1 MSRAIRANA
10 GKRFPRSIS
19 VTLSVSSL
27 TVEQSET
34 GTLLVGIAR
43 HNYREDVTPVL
54 SNLPSGVTATITPT
68 IVTSAFVQASI
79 QFTVAAGASLVV
91 QTVLLTLNAP
101 GLSPTTVEIPFEVI
115 AAAITPAVV
124 VTPDNTAISIQQG
137 ANTTV
142 TYAISRIG
150 GYTGDVTLAITTLP
164 TLVSVSYPDG
174 QVFAGS
180 DATKRVVY
188 AAGGSAPAV
197 SGATPT
203 ATASGVGISN
213 YVNQGLTV
221 DVTLPPVPTI
231 PLPDYSDDF
240 TSYAD
245 NAAFLANVGTLASGK
260 KYSGIGGPGI
270 GATSLTSAV
279 LFEGHQV
286 VRGRIWDA
294 STSKPYI
301 NANIPPMS
309 SFWWQWVQRWDPG
322 FSLNVNPSTYAKA
335 HKMSNGSFG
344 GLPSGKYGR
353 ILHAWTNGR
362 GTGPGNTMVPGA
374 ASGNNADWQCEGM
387 GYTGADTFVSPTM
400 MSATTDGYNMFH
412 DGEWYEF
419 LTFFNY
425 VGPGEYELHN
435 FVQKYG
441 DPPVR
446 RSSIRIRDKNGSPAN
461 VSNFQIMDTFNV
473 FDGGARF
480 PDPGVDQSTYIGKWG
495 VWNNA
500 TKPDPFGTGLVL
512 GVDVDF
518 TAVLSDDTIDLVRG
532 GASVPVTLTFVRG
545 AGLPTKNLEVR
556 SIINPVANVTTT
568 YSLAVVPP
576 ATGSI
581 TVTFSAG
588 ASAVPGTYTRYI
600 NVVHAGLGGQG
611 AATRSIPVTF
621 NIT

>member
-1 MSRAIRANA
+1 MSRVIRANA
-10 GKRFPRSIS
+10 GKRFTRGITA
-19 VTLSVSSL
+19 TLSAPSL

-34 GTLLVGIAR
+34 GTLIVGITR
-43 HNYREDVTPVL
+43 HNYREELTPVL

-68 IVTSAFVQASI
+68 SVTNAFTQMGI
-79 QFTVAAGASLVV
+79 QFTVAAGAALVT
-91 QTVLLTLNAP
+91 QTMLLTINAP
-101 GLSPTTVEIPFEVI
+101 GLTPTTLEIPFTVI

-124 VTPDNTAISIQQG
+124 IAPDNTAISIQQG
-137 ANTTV
+137 ANATV
-142 TYAISRIG
+142 TYAIARVG
-150 GYTGDVTLAITTLP
+150 GYTGDVTLTVTTLP
-164 TLVSVSYPDG
+164 TNVTVSYPDG
-174 QVFAGS
+174 QVFSGS

-197 SGATPT
+197 TGAIPT
-203 ATASGVGISN
+203 ATASGSGISD
-213 YVNQGLTV
+213 YVNQGLTI

-231 PLPDYSDDF
+231 PAPDYFDDF

-286 VRGRIWDA
+286 VRGRIWES

-322 FSLNVNPSTYAKA
+322 FSLNVNASIYAKA

-344 GLPSGKYGR
+344 GLSSGKYGR

-400 MSATTDGYNMFH
+400 MTATTDGYNMFH

-419 LTFFNY
+419 LTYFNY
-425 VGPGEYELHN
+425 VGPGEYELHT
-435 FVQKYG
+435 FVQRYG

-446 RSSIRIRDKNGSPAN
+446 RCSIRIRDKNGSPSS

-473 FDGGARF
+473 LNLF

-495 VWNNA
+495 VWNNL

-512 GVDVDF
+512 GTDVDF

-532 GASVPVTLTFVRG
+532 GASVPVTLTFTRG

-556 SIINPVANVTTT
+556 SIINPVANVTTA

-576 ATGSI
+576 TTSSI

-600 NVVHAGLGGQG
+600 NVVHAGLAGQG